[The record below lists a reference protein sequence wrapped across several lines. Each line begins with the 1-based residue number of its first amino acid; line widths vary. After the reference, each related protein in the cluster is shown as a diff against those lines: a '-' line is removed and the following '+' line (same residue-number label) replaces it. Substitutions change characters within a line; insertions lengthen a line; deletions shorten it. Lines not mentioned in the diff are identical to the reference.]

1 MDGIRAPPQLAHSP
15 APNYSGSHKS
25 SMSSHDSPAASAA
38 TAPGPYPPYGA
49 HQTVEPL
56 ASPGASHNM
65 PPQNNG
71 MPPPPYQYANMPGQS
86 SAPSGMVQEQYLT
99 SDSVMSTP
107 GMSPTHASAAAISAQ
122 KRAYR
127 QRRKDPSCDACRE
140 RKVKCDATDM
150 SSCSEC
156 SSRAVRCQFT
166 KETNRRMSSI
176 KQVQD
181 LEKQLSNAKQ
191 QIAHLR
197 TMLQDGG
204 ASDLDTSTPSV
215 PTLQVAEASQKERRP
230 GPPAMEGFDETRR
243 NVRKYGRGIF
253 KPPPPYRQFAAPAL
267 YSRLRQPQ
275 PLPPKDVTDHLLS
288 NYHSSV
294 HIYAPMIHWPTF
306 MQEYESVYRF
316 GSFQQSPH
324 IWVAVFYGVLACGTL
339 MGPQRNNTAQ
349 EGDAA
354 AYVDLCIK
362 NINTWSDEFSMD
374 SARAAVLISVYFM
387 EVNWRSAGWVWLG
400 SAVRIAQDLGLHT
413 DRGPYPP
420 VEAEMRRRVW
430 WSIYNWDRLTSLEIG
445 RPLQIDDEDCDVA
458 EPTPVDE
465 EGIRSTGIIMPPNGQ
480 TAPSGLLAVIPVVR
494 ITAQLK
500 KTLKSRTI
508 AAATLN
514 TYDDHFQSIMASYPD
529 PFPIHSQAYIDPRL
543 LLAACNLQT
552 TRFFLYRHNLSPAC
566 RRSDR
571 IDALDRCVSVAHDTA
586 HYVQRSMQPPQQQD
600 SPAATPGYYSPAH
613 MANWE
618 ARFRSVTPAFFCAH
632 LWRCTLVLCLR
643 WEFAAALVL
652 AQASAAVR
660 DTKKLNIACGNHMA
674 FFLDKL
680 IGRMR
685 GGATKQSLE
694 SDEEMLAYASGDM
707 QGCAEESWVW
717 AGSETGANLT
727 QMGGMNGFGVGAD
740 GENTPPYSLQGGG
753 DAGHGAALSS
763 AAAEREGQDQGGWE
777 YVLRT
782 LRALLQ
788 EQRQGQGVRGQLG
801 SGQGGGMPPPM
812 ALQQPPPQQQQ
823 QQQHQSPY
831 TQEAP
836 TYPMRPGLQHSHSSG
851 GPGFASAGYQGSAGI
866 VPSNGGA
873 GGGGAG
879 GGSSRISIRDIM

>member
-1 MDGIRAPPQLAHSP
+1 MEGGRAPLQLAQSSV
-15 APNYSGSHKS
+15 PNIYSASHES
-25 SMSSHDSPAASAA
+25 SRSSHASPIAAA
-38 TAPGPYPPYGA
+38 TAPGPYAIYGTR
-49 HQTVEPL
+49 QTVEPL
-56 ASPGASHNM
+56 PSPGDSNHIL
-65 PPQNNG
+65 PQGNG
-71 MPPPPYQYANMPGQS
+71 MRPPYQYANLSGQPS
-86 SAPSGMVQEQYLT
+86 EPSGMVQEQYMT

-107 GMSPTHASAAAISAQ
+107 GLSPTHPSAATMSAQ

-156 SSRAVRCQFT
+156 SSRGVKCQFT

-181 LEKQLSNAKQ
+181 LEKQLSHAKQ
-191 QIAHLR
+191 QMAHLR

-204 ASDLDTSTPSV
+204 ATDLDAGTPPV
-215 PTLQVAEASQKERRP
+215 PTLQVAEASQAERRP
-230 GPPAMEGFDETRR
+230 GPPAMEGFDETRK
-243 NVRKYGRGIF
+243 NVRKYGRDIF
-253 KPPPPYRQFAAPAL
+253 KPPLPYRQFAVQTL
-267 YSRLRQPQ
+267 YSGASQPQ
-275 PLPPKDVTDHLLS
+275 PLPPKNVTDRLLS
-288 NYHSSV
+288 NYHATTHV
-294 HIYAPMIHWPTF
+294 YAPMIHWPTF
-306 MQEYESVYRF
+306 LQKYESVYRA
-316 GSFQQSPH
+316 GSFHNLSQ

-339 MGPQRNNTAQ
+339 ADTQQQNSTSQ
-349 EGDAA
+349 EGNAK
-354 AYVDLCIK
+354 AYVELCIK

-445 RPLQIDDEDCDVA
+445 RPLQIDDNDCDVA

-465 EGIRSTGIIMPPNGQ
+465 EGIRPTGITMPPNGQ
-480 TAPSGLLAVIPVVR
+480 AAPSGLLAVIPVVR

-529 PFPIHSQAYIDPRL
+529 PFPIHSQAYLEPRL

-552 TRFFLYRHNLSPAC
+552 TRFFLYRHNLSAAC
-566 RRSDR
+566 RRADR

-586 HYVQRSMQPPQQQD
+586 HLVQRTMQPPHN
-600 SPAATPGYYSPAH
+600 SPTPGYYSPAH
-613 MANWE
+613 MAHWE
-618 ARFRSVTPAFFCAH
+618 AQLRSVIPAFFCAH

-643 WEFAAALVL
+643 WDFAAALALV
-652 AQASAAVR
+652 QASAAVG
-660 DTKKLNIACGNHMA
+660 DAKKLNTACRRHLA
-674 FFLDKL
+674 FFMDKL
-680 IGRMR
+680 TGRMR
-685 GGATKQSLE
+685 AGASKQSLE
-694 SDEEMLAYASGDM
+694 ADEEMLAYASGDM

-717 AGSETGANLT
+717 TGSETGANLT
-727 QMGGMNGFGVGAD
+727 QMAGANGYEGGEHSASPTAQV
-740 GENTPPYSLQGGG
+740 GG
-753 DAGHGAALSS
+753 DA
-763 AAAEREGQDQGGWE
+763 AAEGGSSGFDREGQEQDSWAH
-777 YVLRT
+777 VLRT
-782 LRALLQ
+782 LQALLQ
-788 EQRQGQGVRGQLG
+788 EQRQGQGQ
-801 SGQGGGMPPPM
+801 GQGQRMPPPM
-812 ALQQPPPQQQQ
+812 PLQQQQPQQAQQQQPPQALQQPQH
-823 QQQHQSPY
+823 HQSPY
-831 TQEAP
+831 PHQHPP
-836 TYPMRPGLQHSHSSG
+836 TYPPRPGPLHSNS
-851 GPGFASAGYQGSAGI
+851 
-866 VPSNGGA
+866 SNGG

-879 GGSSRISIRDIM
+879 GGGSNRISIRDIM

>member
-1 MDGIRAPPQLAHSP
+1 
-15 APNYSGSHKS
+15 
-25 SMSSHDSPAASAA
+25 MSRQP
-38 TAPGPYPPYGA
+38 
-49 HQTVEPL
+49 
-56 ASPGASHNM
+56 
-65 PPQNNG
+65 
-71 MPPPPYQYANMPGQS
+71 
-86 SAPSGMVQEQYLT
+86 SAPSAMAQEQYIT

-107 GMSPTHASAAAISAQ
+107 GLSPTHPSSAAISAQ

-156 SSRAVRCQFT
+156 SSRGVKCQFT

-181 LEKQLSNAKQ
+181 LEKQLSHAKQ
-191 QIAHLR
+191 QMAHLR

-204 ASDLDTSTPSV
+204 ATDLDARTPPI
-215 PTLQVAEASQKERRP
+215 PTLQVAEASQAERRP
-230 GPPAMEGFDETRR
+230 GPPAMEGFDETRK
-243 NVRKYGRGIF
+243 NVRKYGRDIF
-253 KPPPPYRQFAAPAL
+253 KPPLPYRQFAVQAL
-267 YSRLRQPQ
+267 YSGASQPQ
-275 PLPPKDVTDHLLS
+275 PLPPKNVTDRLLS
-288 NYHSSV
+288 NYHATTHV
-294 HIYAPMIHWPTF
+294 YAPMIHWPTF
-306 MQEYESVYRF
+306 LQKYESVYRT
-316 GSFQQSPH
+316 GSFQHLSQ

-339 MGPQRNNTAQ
+339 ADTQQNSTAQ
-349 EGDAA
+349 EGNAK
-354 AYVDLCIK
+354 AYVELCIK

-387 EVNWRSAGWVWLG
+387 EINWRSAGWVWLG

-445 RPLQIDDEDCDVA
+445 RPLQIDDNDCDVA

-465 EGIRSTGIIMPPNGQ
+465 EGIRPTGIIMPPNGQ
-480 TAPSGLLAVIPVVR
+480 AAPSGLLAVIPVVR

-500 KTLKSRTI
+500 KTLKSRAI

-529 PFPIHSQAYIDPRL
+529 PFPIHSQAYLEPRL

-552 TRFFLYRHNLSPAC
+552 TRFFLYRHNLSAAC
-566 RRSDR
+566 RRADR

-586 HYVQRSMQPPQQQD
+586 HLVQRTMQRPHHA
-600 SPAATPGYYSPAH
+600 SPSTTPGGYYSPAH
-613 MANWE
+613 MAAWQ
-618 ARFRSVTPAFFCAH
+618 AQLRSVIPAFFCAH

-643 WEFAAALVL
+643 WDFAASLALV
-652 AQASAAVR
+652 QASAAVG
-660 DTKKLNIACGNHMA
+660 DAKKLNTACRRHLA

-685 GGATKQSLE
+685 AGASKQSLE
-694 SDEEMLAYASGDM
+694 ADEEMLAYASGDM

-717 AGSETGANLT
+717 TGSETGANLS
-727 QMGGMNGFGVGAD
+727 QMAGANGYEGGEHGTSPTAQV
-740 GENTPPYSLQGGG
+740 GGG
-753 DAGHGAALSS
+753 DAVDGGGS
-763 AAAEREGQDQGGWE
+763 AGFDREGQEQDSWAQ
-777 YVLRT
+777 VLGT
-782 LRALLQ
+782 LQALLQ
-788 EQRQGQGVRGQLG
+788 EQRQQVQGQGLGQGQRMPLG
-801 SGQGGGMPPPM
+801 SGAMAPPM
-812 ALQQPPPQQQQ
+812 ALHQSQHQQQQTQQQQPQNQTQHQPPPQAQQQQ

-831 TQEAP
+831 TPHPP
-836 TYPMRPGLQHSHSSG
+836 TYPPRPGLPHLNSSSNG
-851 GPGFASAGYQGSAGI
+851 GQGFASASSGYQGGAGTVASI
-866 VPSNGGA
+866 GTGNGNGNGN
-873 GGGGAG
+873 GGGGGGGG
-879 GGSSRISIRDIM
+879 GGSNRISIRDIM